1 MICSISYAAYH
12 PQDNLYVKFL
22 RFMKKKHCTDIW
34 YDTFMQKCMQK
45 KPSLNNRYA
54 RVLSP
59 YKCEQILL
67 EGRTLFPLP
76 GPLD

>member
-1 MICSISYAAYH
+1 MICCISSSGQFVRKIFTVYE
-12 PQDNLYVKFL
+12 
-22 RFMKKKHCTDIW
+22 KKHCTDIW

>member
-1 MICSISYAAYH
+1 MRETYRLSRQIV
-12 PQDNLYVKFL
+12 VKVQIIYDL
-22 RFMKKKHCTDIW
+22 KKHCTDIS
-34 YDTFMQKCMQK
+34 YDAFMQKCMQK

-67 EGRTLFPLP
+67 ERRTLFPL
-76 GPLD
+76 D